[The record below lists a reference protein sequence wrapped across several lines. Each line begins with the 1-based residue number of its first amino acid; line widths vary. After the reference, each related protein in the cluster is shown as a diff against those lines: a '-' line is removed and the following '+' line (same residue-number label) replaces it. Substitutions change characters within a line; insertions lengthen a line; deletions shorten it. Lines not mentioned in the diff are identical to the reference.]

1 MDASAGVCV
10 VVVAPLVKQLTEML
24 NLFAINS
31 QKYGVFYHI
40 IKKIVYNTNNKKCTL
55 RGGD

>member
-1 MDASAGVCV
+1 